1 MEHLRS
7 EPFQLGSS
15 IGRPHLSNN
24 SANNPAAPSF
34 ESRDDIADQSA
45 VRLSGGSGDCADPTQ
60 FTKPSLMKSAHN
72 NNNNSTSNMADVSK
86 KFHQLVVK
94 GGAAGVSKATNTN
107 VTTAAA
113 SGGAYG
119 DISRTISQDTAE
131 TSALSIASELTSGT
145 AYTSGTSA
153 TDATLD
159 AAISASRDRG
169 NAILELST
177 IEEDSIC
184 AGGSSGSGASPSGG
198 ITDTPGG
205 KSNAATA
212 GNDAYGT
219 NVDAADASSSNIM
232 DINTDVRANFPNFLS
247 TLPPTWSGS
256 SLSFIKFLLF
266 VKESDESFI
275 PEMDR
280 MLADYDRLVTGLQKE
295 NADLKTKLKT
305 EIGSLKKRIHDKKKL
320 VQKLTKKLTECQGY
334 ITELTDEL
342 ERIYRENKGTI
353 APSTRAATLAASR
366 PASDDITVATATSEI
381 TMEQSLH
388 QHGDGSNGFSIEATL
403 TRMLAEERSR
413 AETLADLNKSL
424 QDDLADT
431 RREVDEL
438 ERKLDQS
445 DKSRSAVEATVQSQ
459 WQKVQALIEENKTL
473 HEDLAGVVIELS
485 DAQEEFTEREA
496 QLIRMIEE
504 GGGYGGYGEEEDCM
518 EVDGANTHDL
528 EANIAVLQEE
538 LEVAKRVMESIKYRE
553 QESSH
558 RAGDLLIRNETLRT
572 KQDVMEEMHKKE
584 MAGMTGE
591 MNRLRRENADIRKAM
606 QQNESMVSFARQ
618 IISSNQ
624 GNHGMA
630 SSASSAKVAALERE
644 LSLLKREKEYKT
656 DKTVKCLREA
666 LVFLYDVAAGST
678 SQDPSSLIAT
688 IRETS
693 QMFS

>member
-15 IGRPHLSNN
+15 IGRPHLSN
-24 SANNPAAPSF
+24 SNPAAPSF
-34 ESRDDIADQSA
+34 EGRDDIADQ
-45 VRLSGGSGDCADPTQ
+45 RGDCADPTQ
-60 FTKPSLMKSAHN
+60 FTKPSLKSAHTSSAN
-72 NNNNSTSNMADVSK
+72 SNMADVSK

-94 GGAAGVSKATNTN
+94 GGAGGVTKATN
-107 VTTAAA
+107 TAAA

-145 AYTSGTSA
+145 AYTSGTA
-153 TDATLD
+153 GTDATLD

-184 AGGSSGSGASPSGG
+184 GGAGSGGSG

-212 GNDAYGT
+212 GNDAYTG
-219 NVDAADASSSNIM
+219 NVDENDNDNTNSNIM
-232 DINTDVRANFPNFLS
+232 DINTDVRANFPSFLS

-295 NADLKTKLKT
+295 NTDLKTKLKT

-388 QHGDGSNGFSIEATL
+388 HHSIEATL

-431 RREVDEL
+431 RREVEEM

-445 DKSRSAVEATVQSQ
+445 DKSRSAMETTVQSQ
-459 WQKVQALIEENKTL
+459 WQKVQALIEENRTL

-485 DAQEEFTEREA
+485 DAQEEFSEREA
-496 QLIRMIEE
+496 QLIRMVEE
-504 GGGYGGYGEEEDCM
+504 GGGYGGYGEEEDSM

-584 MAGMTGE
+584 MAGMAGE

-618 IISSNQ
+618 IVSSNQ
-624 GNHGMA
+624 GNGMA
-630 SSASSAKVAALERE
+630 PSANFSSSASSAKVAALERE
-644 LSLLKREKEYKT
+644 LSLLRRDQEYKA

-666 LVFLYDVAAGST
+666 LVFLYDFAAGTT

-693 QMFS
+693 QMLS

>member
-15 IGRPHLSNN
+15 IGRPHHMPN
-24 SANNPAAPSF
+24 SANPAASF
-34 ESRDDIADQSA
+34 DGRDDIADQ
-45 VRLSGGSGDCADPTQ
+45 RGDCADPTQ
-60 FTKPSLMKSAHN
+60 FTKPSSKA
-72 NNNNSTSNMADVSK
+72 NSNNMADVSQ

-94 GGAAGVSKATNTN
+94 GGAGGVAKATNT
-107 VTTAAA
+107 AAA
-113 SGGAYG
+113 AGGGAYG

-145 AYTSGTSA
+145 AYTSGTA
-153 TDATLD
+153 GTDATLD

-177 IEEDSIC
+177 IEEDSIGGGIG
-184 AGGSSGSGASPSGG
+184 GGSGGSGG

-212 GNDAYGT
+212 GNDAHIS
-219 NVDAADASSSNIM
+219 NVDGDASAENANGITNANANANNM
-232 DINTDVRANFPNFLS
+232 DINTDVRANFPSFMS

-342 ERIYRENKGTI
+342 ERIFRENKGTI
-353 APSTRAATLAASR
+353 APSTRAATLAAAR

-381 TMEQSLH
+381 TMEQSL
-388 QHGDGSNGFSIEATL
+388 QHHSIEATL

-431 RREVDEL
+431 RKEVDEL

-445 DKSRSAVEATVQSQ
+445 DKSRSAMETTVQSQ
-459 WQKVQALIEENKTL
+459 WQKVQALIEENRTL

-485 DAQEEFTEREA
+485 DAQEEFSEREA
-496 QLIRMIEE
+496 QLIRMVEE
-504 GGGYGGYGEEEDCM
+504 GGGYGGYGEEEDSM
-518 EVDGANTHDL
+518 EVDGANAHDL

-558 RAGDLLIRNETLRT
+558 RAGDLLIRNETLRN
-572 KQDVMEEMHKKE
+572 KQDVMEEIHKKE
-584 MAGMTGE
+584 MAGMAGE
-591 MNRLRRENADIRKAM
+591 MNRLRRENANIRKTM

-624 GNHGMA
+624 GNGMA
-630 SSASSAKVAALERE
+630 PSANFSSSASSAKVAALERE
-644 LSLLKREKEYKT
+644 LSLLKRDQEYKA
-656 DKTVKCLREA
+656 DKTVKCLRDA
-666 LVFLYDVAAGST
+666 LVFLYDVAAGTT
-678 SQDPSSLIAT
+678 SQDPSSLIAA

-693 QMFS
+693 QMLS

>member
-7 EPFQLGSS
+7 EPYQLGSS
-15 IGRPHLSNN
+15 IGRPHLPN
-24 SANNPAAPSF
+24 SANPAAASF
-34 ESRDDIADQSA
+34 DSRDDIAD
-45 VRLSGGSGDCADPTQ
+45 RRGDCADPTQ
-60 FTKPSLMKSAHN
+60 FTKPSLKSAHAASSHAN
-72 NNNNSTSNMADVSK
+72 SNMADVSK

-94 GGAAGVSKATNTN
+94 GGAGGVAKATNT
-107 VTTAAA
+107 AAA
-113 SGGAYG
+113 GGGAYG

-145 AYTSGTSA
+145 AYTSGTA
-153 TDATLD
+153 GTDATLD

-184 AGGSSGSGASPSGG
+184 GGAGGSGGSGGV
-198 ITDTPGG
+198 TDTPGG

-212 GNDAYGT
+212 GNDAYT
-219 NVDAADASSSNIM
+219 NNVDGDASAENANANIM
-232 DINTDVRANFPNFLS
+232 DINTDVRANFPSFLS

-388 QHGDGSNGFSIEATL
+388 HHSIEAIL
-403 TRMLAEERSR
+403 TRMMAEERSR

-431 RREVDEL
+431 RREVEEL
-438 ERKLDQS
+438 ERKLDLS
-445 DKSRSAVEATVQSQ
+445 DKGRSAIEATVQSQ
-459 WQKVQALIEENKTL
+459 WQKVQALIEENRTL

-485 DAQEEFTEREA
+485 DAQEEFSEREA
-496 QLIRMIEE
+496 QLIRMVEE
-504 GGGYGGYGEEEDCM
+504 GGGYGGYGEEEDSM
-518 EVDGANTHDL
+518 EVDGANAHDL

-584 MAGMTGE
+584 MTGMAGE
-591 MNRLRRENADIRKAM
+591 MNRLRRENVDIRKAM

-624 GNHGMA
+624 GNGMTPSTNFS

-644 LSLLKREKEYKT
+644 LSLLRRDQEYKA

-666 LVFLYDVAAGST
+666 LVFLYDVAAGTT

-693 QMFS
+693 QMLS